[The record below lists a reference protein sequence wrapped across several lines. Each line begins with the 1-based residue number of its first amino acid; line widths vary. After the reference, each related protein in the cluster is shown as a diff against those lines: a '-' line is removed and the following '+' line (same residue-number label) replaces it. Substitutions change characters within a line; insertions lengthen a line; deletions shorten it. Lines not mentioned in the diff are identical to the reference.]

1 MARRQSFVVFVFSTI
16 SKVGWK
22 ILGPETDSSSIERQR
37 GPVVVH
43 NVIGVGVIQ
52 HPELL
57 QLSPGDLEGSEEV
70 VPLHHLVAA
79 RGGQRALI
87 SAVSG
92 GASGSID
99 RSHGLQEVNQLQ

>member
-22 ILGPETDSSSIERQR
+22 ILGPETDSSSIERLR
-37 GPVVVH
+37 GSVVVH
-43 NVIGVGVIQ
+43 NGLGVGVIQ

-57 QLSPGDLEGSEEV
+57 ELSPGHLERREEV
-70 VPLHHLVAA
+70 VPLHDLRAGRSGQAALV
-79 RGGQRALI
+79 
-87 SAVSG
+87 SAVFG
-92 GASGSID
+92 GPFGSVD